1 MYILFFAQK
10 TKTERTIQ
18 MNNTDTAQLTVE
30 PSPGE
35 LTDSLLAHHTTLH
48 KPPNQ
53 YAELKQI
60 IKKHGLLDKQPF
72 YYFFKFILIL
82 GMLIASMTCLLL
94 VHNFW
99 IQIANAVFLAVIFTQ
114 LGFLGHEAGHR
125 QIFHSTQKN
134 DWIAL
139 IAGNLLIGMSIS
151 WWMDKHNRH
160 HSHPNQIDLDPD
172 IEIAVIAL
180 TEEEARNKRSYQRF
194 IVKYQTFFFF
204 PLLSLLGLSLQ
215 YDSIRFLLRNNA
227 KNRFVEL
234 TLLALHYIMYIG
246 ILLYRFNIWQALVV
260 VLIHQLLFGL
270 FLGTAFAPNHKGM
283 PILDNDSHLSF
294 LHRQVLTSRNV
305 RSSIF
310 NDFWYGGLNYQIEH
324 HLFPSMPRN
333 NLKEAQRIVKAYCQL
348 HSINYAETGIIQSYR
363 EILGFLHQIS
373 LTLRSSHS

>member
-1 MYILFFAQK
+1 
-10 TKTERTIQ
+10 
-18 MNNTDTAQLTVE
+18 MNSTDIVQLTID
-30 PSPGE
+30 PSPTE
-35 LTDSLLAHHTTLH
+35 LTDSPLVHNTTLH

-72 YYFFKFILIL
+72 YYFFQFILIL
-82 GMLIASMTCLLL
+82 GMLVASMTCLLL

-194 IVKYQTFFFF
+194 IVKYQAFFFF
-204 PLLSLLGLSLQ
+204 PLLSLLGLGLQ

-234 TLLALHYIMYIG
+234 TLMMLHYVIYIG
-246 ILLYRFNIWQALVV
+246 LLLYRFNIWQALVV

-283 PILDNDSHLSF
+283 PILDNDSQLSF

-333 NLKEAQRIVKAYCQL
+333 NLKETQRIVKAYCQS
-348 HSINYAETGIIQSYR
+348 HSINYSETGVIQSYR

-373 LTLRSSHS
+373 LTLHSSHS